1 MDYNKELHLLHLM
14 QQVYSSL
21 ISVSNKLQ
29 TTGDKYCV
37 PLTSRQY
44 MTVLAMLHLPEEET
58 TIVNIANKLGAT
70 KQNVTQLIKSLEKK
84 GLVAIGPSKKD
95 RRAVNVRLTDLGL
108 ETMVNCGSNM
118 TVDFMADVFNG
129 FGEKELETLWNLLI
143 KLYRFDGAKM
153 DGFED
158 DVEVPNTLSDEEVR
172 LALERFS
179 LRRRNQPLS

>member
-1 MDYNKELHLLHLM
+1 
-14 QQVYSSL
+14 
-21 ISVSNKLQ
+21 
-29 TTGDKYCV
+29 
-37 PLTSRQY
+37 

-58 TIVNIANKLGAT
+58 MIVNIANKLGAT

-84 GLVAIGPSKKD
+84 V
-95 RRAVNVRLTDLGL
+95 
-108 ETMVNCGSNM
+108 
-118 TVDFMADVFNG
+118 
-129 FGEKELETLWNLLI
+129 KELETLWNLLI
-143 KLYRFDGAKM
+143 KLYRFDGAEM